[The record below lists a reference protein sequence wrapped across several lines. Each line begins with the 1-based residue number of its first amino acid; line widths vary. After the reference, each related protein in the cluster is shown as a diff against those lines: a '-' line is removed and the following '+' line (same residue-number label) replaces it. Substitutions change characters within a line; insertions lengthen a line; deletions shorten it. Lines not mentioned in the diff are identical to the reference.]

1 MAVYLLAFVA
11 LFSQSSGAEYASECA
26 NFSFPNFLDLG
37 SCLNSSG
44 DLCTVDSVGIAGF
57 VSELIQCTFSGLANL
72 DIESQRYLTI
82 EYLKFLL
89 RAETDDFEVVYPFI
103 INACKSISKG
113 FGLLTG
119 NIVNIDCAE
128 LNYDLDAVCSDP
140 IFITAQ
146 ATTPFA
152 ECLGENG
159 LTCDGFQP
167 VYEPLALGSV
177 KVLACLTGYVLTTSP
192 PTVAGQFGCDLITI
206 ISRIFGNAASP
217 ALTPL
222 LCALQDALNLD
233 CSGIS
238 C

>member
-1 MAVYLLAFVA
+1 MSSPVVTSTGRSTGGSPGSAYFVKDQAVC
-11 LFSQSSGAEYASECA
+11 GW
-26 NFSFPNFLDLG
+26 
-37 SCLNSSG
+37 LNEK
-44 DLCTVDSVGIAGF
+44 CTFAGF
-57 VSELIQCTFSGLANL
+57 ANL

-103 INACKSISKG
+103 INVCKSISSG

-119 NIVNIDCAE
+119 NIVDINCDE
-128 LNYDLDAVCSDP
+128 LNYDLNAVCSDQ

-159 LTCDGFQP
+159 LTCDGFEP
-167 VYEPLALGSV
+167 VYEPLALGSL
-177 KVLACLTGYVLTTSP
+177 KVLACLTVYVLTTA
-192 PTVAGQFGCDLITI
+192 PTQVAGQFGCDLITI
-206 ISRIFGNAASP
+206 ISRIFGSAAST
-217 ALTPL
+217 ALMPF
-222 LCALQDALNLD
+222 LCALQNALDLD